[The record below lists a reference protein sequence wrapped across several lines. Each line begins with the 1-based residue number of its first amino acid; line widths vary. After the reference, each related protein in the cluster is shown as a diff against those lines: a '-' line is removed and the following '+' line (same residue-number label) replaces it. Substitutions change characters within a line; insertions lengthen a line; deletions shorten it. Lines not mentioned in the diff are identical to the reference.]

1 MASLI
6 SPQGDLAGSPP
17 TQPSPNPTQG
27 GREEQLLS
35 RSWISCAQTL
45 QGAGAP
51 K

>member
-1 MASLI
+1 MALLI

-27 GREEQLLS
+27 GGEQQLPTRS
-35 RSWISCAQTL
+35 RISRAQTL
-45 QGAGAP
+45 EGAGAP